1 MISLPKLITTD
12 AEAPASGL
20 MAGKADTSAQ
30 DFLSLLSGAMA
41 GTTAQGE
48 GDTLTLADLQAA
60 GGKLTKGLL
69 AKDADVA
76 QPRSVAA
83 QLADILGR
91 QSAKAEVKADLKADA
106 QAKET
111 AQDQALNPLL
121 TTGLK
126 NDTLAI
132 LSKAAKAD
140 DDEST
145 TLNEEELAGLN
156 ALMAMLPHQQN
167 AIVAPTTS
175 TGVTASATQ
184 GINLTPTVKGADAA
198 LTSSDVKGDKG
209 QSATAAKG
217 EQTALNSQLQSADNG
232 QQTAVQP
239 SASAVK
245 ADEHAALQAIN
256 TTVSAAPAVSTAA
269 PAQASA
275 PVAAPVIS
283 APLGSHEW
291 QQTISQNITMFTRQG
306 KQSAE
311 LRLHPEDLGQVQ
323 ISLKIDDNQAQLQ
336 MVSPHS
342 HVRAALEAALPVLR
356 TNLAESGIELSQSSI
371 SSESFAGQQQSS
383 SQQQQASRSGG
394 REIFGADDDESIAV
408 PASLQSASRGNN
420 AVDIFA

>member
-48 GDTLTLADLQAA
+48 GETLTLADLQAA

-91 QSAKAEVKADLKADA
+91 QSAKADLKADA
-106 QAKET
+106 QAEET

-175 TGVTASATQ
+175 TAVTASATQ